1 MGEALRKFDARV
13 LQLMSHDP
21 LVPLALAN
29 LAARDQV
36 GAAHVHL
43 TRHLPLNGARLSE
56 LAESAGISKQAMGA
70 LIDQCDAWGLV
81 RREPDPKDQRAKRI
95 VFTPQG
101 LEWLSAFGRAV
112 ATAQAEFEDAVGAEV
127 ATVVAIGLEAYARG

>member
-1 MGEALRKFDARV
+1 MGEALRKFDTRV
-13 LQLMSHDP
+13 LQLMAHDP

-29 LAARDQV
+29 LASRDQV

-56 LAESAGISKQAMGA
+56 LAMSAGISKQAMGA

-81 RREPDPKDQRAKRI
+81 RREPDPNDLRAKRI
-95 VFTPQG
+95 IFTPQG

-112 ATAQAEFEDAVGAEV
+112 ATAQAEFEDAVGTEV